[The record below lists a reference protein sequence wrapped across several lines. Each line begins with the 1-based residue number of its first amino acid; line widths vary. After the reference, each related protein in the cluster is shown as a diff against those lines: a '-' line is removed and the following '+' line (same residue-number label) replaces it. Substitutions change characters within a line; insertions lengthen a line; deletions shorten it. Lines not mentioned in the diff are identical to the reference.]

1 MSRYYVL
8 RMLGVKRLDIELYFC
23 VLVASTSKQLTRDK
37 IDAFLE
43 RLEGIPGLDYEVE
56 GIVDRI
62 NSLQRR
68 FRHAHEETL
77 REWELTWGEWK
88 VLASLRHGE
97 SSSPG
102 ELCEELELSS
112 GAMTN
117 RLDHL
122 EEAGLV
128 RRVPDPNDRRGVKIE
143 LTDTGRSVW
152 TESTSAQAQKE
163 IVVASALTKREQKEL
178 NSLLRK
184 LMLAFERD
192 RA

>member
-1 MSRYYVL
+1 MSRDL
-8 RMLGVKRLDIELYFC
+8 
-23 VLVASTSKQLTRDK
+23 TSSYSVCMAEGTKQLQRDK

-62 NSLQRR
+62 HTLQRR

-77 REWELTWGEWK
+77 RAWDLTWGEWK
-88 VLASLRHGE
+88 VLGSLRHGDCN
-97 SSSPG
+97 SPG
-102 ELCEELELSS
+102 ELSSELELSS

-117 RLDHL
+117 RLDRL

-128 RRVPDPNDRRGVKIE
+128 RRVPDPDDRRGVKIE
-143 LTDTGRSVW
+143 LTEAGGQVW

-163 IVVASALTKREQKEL
+163 ILVASALTRREQTQL

-184 LMLAFERD
+184 LMLEFER
-192 RA
+192 

>member
-1 MSRYYVL
+1 VNPTT
-8 RMLGVKRLDIELYFC
+8 K
-23 VLVASTSKQLTRDK
+23 APARDK

-43 RLEGIPGLDYEVE
+43 RLEGIPGLDHEVE

-68 FRHAHEETL
+68 FRQAHEETL
-77 REWELTWGEWK
+77 RDWELTWGEWK
-88 VLASLRHGE
+88 VLGSLRHGE

-102 ELCEELELSS
+102 ELCDALELSS

-117 RLDHL
+117 RLDRL

-128 RRVPDPNDRRGVKIE
+128 RRAPDPDDRRGVKLE
-143 LTDTGRSVW
+143 LTEAGERVW

-163 IVVASALTKREQKEL
+163 IVVASALTKREQVQL

-184 LMLAFERD
+184 LMLAFERE

>member
-1 MSRYYVL
+1 MSRDL
-8 RMLGVKRLDIELYFC
+8 RSSYTEAMAQTTKPLR
-23 VLVASTSKQLTRDK
+23 RDK

-77 REWELTWGEWK
+77 REWSLTWGEWK
-88 VLASLRHGE
+88 VLGSLRHG
-97 SSSPG
+97 SCSTPG
-102 ELCEELELSS
+102 ELSSELELSS

-117 RLDHL
+117 RLDRL

-128 RRVPDPNDRRGVKIE
+128 RRVPDPDDRRGVKIE
-143 LTDTGRSVW
+143 VTEAGKRIW
-152 TESTSAQAQKE
+152 TESTAAQAQKE
-163 IVVASALTKREQKEL
+163 IHVASALTKREQTQL
-178 NSLLRK
+178 NTLLRK
-184 LMLAFERD
+184 LMLEFER
-192 RA
+192 